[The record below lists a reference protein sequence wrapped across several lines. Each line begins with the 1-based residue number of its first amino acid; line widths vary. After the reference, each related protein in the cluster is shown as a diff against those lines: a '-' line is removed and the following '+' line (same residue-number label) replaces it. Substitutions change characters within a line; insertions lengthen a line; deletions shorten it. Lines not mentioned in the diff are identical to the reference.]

1 MSLWPAAAR
10 RRDGR
15 GAVAEMTIRELRT
28 YVLSAPVERPF
39 YSALSGRVTR
49 RASLVVEVITDE
61 GLGGFGEALCHGRQ
75 PPELAQSVAE
85 HSLRELVVGRDPFDA
100 GVLWEEMYNRTKDFG
115 MKGAVIGAIS
125 AVDIALWDL
134 MGKAAGKPV
143 YKLLGGA
150 FRTTVQPYATGFYRI
165 DGGRYPDA
173 LVTEA
178 LGYVERGFTAFKVK
192 IGFGVEDDL
201 RTVSAIRSAV
211 GPGVR
216 IMVDANHAYNAAVA
230 RRLIRALE
238 EYDVFWVE
246 EPISPEDLEGYA
258 ELRAMG
264 SPLLIAGGENEFTRH
279 GFWPWI
285 TRRALDVLQPDIAAG
300 GGFTGLRQIMDLALA
315 AGLLVNPHVWGT
327 AIGLAASLQF
337 LAVVPPSPISRGS
350 FEPMLEYDQSVHPFR
365 RELVEHPPEM
375 TDGLVAV
382 PDRPGLGIE
391 INRSVLERFS
401 H

>member
-1 MSLWPAAAR
+1 MKI
-10 RRDGR
+10 RD
-15 GAVAEMTIRELRT
+15 VRT
-28 YVLSAPVERPF
+28 HVLSAPLDRPF

-49 RASLVVEVITDE
+49 RASLVVEAVTDE
-61 GLGGFGEALCHGRQ
+61 GLSGFGEALCHGRQ

-85 HSLRELVVGRDPFDA
+85 HSLRELVLGRDPFDA

-134 MGKAAGKPV
+134 MGKAVGKPV
-143 YKLLGGA
+143 HKLLGGA
-150 FRTTVQPYATGFYRI
+150 FRTGVQPYATGFYRI
-165 DGGRYPDA
+165 DGERYPDA
-173 LVTEA
+173 LIEEA
-178 LGYVERGFTAFKVK
+178 LSYVERGFTAFKVK

-201 RTVSAIRSAV
+201 DTVSAIRGAV

-230 RRLIRALE
+230 RRLLRALE
-238 EYDVFWVE
+238 EHDVFWLE
-246 EPISPEDLEGYA
+246 EPISPEDVDGYA

-264 SPLLIAGGENEFTRH
+264 SSLLIAGGENEFTRH

-285 TRRALDVLQPDIAAG
+285 KRRALDVLQPDIAAA
-300 GGFTGLRQIMDLALA
+300 GGFTGLRHILDLALA
-315 AGLLVNPHVWGT
+315 SGLLVNPHVWGT

-337 LAVVPPSPISRGS
+337 LAVIPPSPISRGS

-365 RELVEHPPEM
+365 HELVGDPPTM
-375 TDGLVAV
+375 THGLVAV
-382 PDRPGLGIE
+382 PERPGLGIE
-391 INRSVLERFS
+391 VNRSVLERFS
-401 H
+401 R